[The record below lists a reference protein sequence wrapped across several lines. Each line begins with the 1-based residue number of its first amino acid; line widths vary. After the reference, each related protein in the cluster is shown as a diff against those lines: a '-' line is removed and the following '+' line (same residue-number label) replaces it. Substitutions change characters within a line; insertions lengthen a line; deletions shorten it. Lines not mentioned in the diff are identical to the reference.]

1 MTLRHLVEH
10 GTWTHVPQDMT
21 LAGDRLRVTAVE
33 GSDAWRHT
41 AYDMVRDSEHALLE
55 PFGAEAALEVS
66 FLLDYSA
73 QYDQAGL
80 FLRASEQ
87 EWIKAGVEV
96 ADGLAQVGAVVTH
109 TYSDWSVAPVQ
120 EWIGREVTIRASRAG
135 DAITLRAR
143 VDDEPFRLLRV
154 AYLAPGTELQ
164 AGLYCCAP
172 SRAGLTVTFTG
183 YTTGDADTTLHPE

>member
-1 MTLRHLVEH
+1 MTLQHLVDH
-10 GTWTHVPQDMT
+10 GSWTHAPLDATVSD
-21 LAGDRLRVTAVE
+21 GRLQVTAVE

-55 PFGAEAALEVS
+55 PFGDEAALDVS
-66 FLLDYSA
+66 FLLDYQE

-109 TYSDWSVAPVQ
+109 THSDWSVAPVPS
-120 EWIGREVTIRASRAG
+120 WVGREVTIRASRAG

-154 AYLAPGTELQ
+154 AYLAPGTPLH
-164 AGLYCCAP
+164 AGLYCCSP

-183 YTTGDADTTLHPE
+183 YTTGAPDAALHD